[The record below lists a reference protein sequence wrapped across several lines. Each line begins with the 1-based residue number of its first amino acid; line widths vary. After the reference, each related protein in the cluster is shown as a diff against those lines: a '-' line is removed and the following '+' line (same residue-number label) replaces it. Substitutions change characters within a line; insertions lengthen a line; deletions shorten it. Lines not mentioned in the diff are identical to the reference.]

1 MMVSPLKPSQ
11 IIGEAKRLLAEGG
24 FREAERKSSGKDE
37 HQEAPLAHEGP
48 LSEVVL
54 FEDERRIV
62 GLILYASWS
71 QLEDNWE
78 HAQAEMVAWI
88 SEHMQRS
95 DPKSWDG
102 YLVLLTRDESASLA
116 AVARVRHDTHRLR
129 KLVATGRELT
139 TLSAIEDALLPV
151 LPFGLVQFETEREA
165 LVDRLPE
172 MLEAKG
178 VEPPLAAAALVS
190 FRENRSPMDGI
201 WSWRRTQ

>member
-1 MMVSPLKPSQ
+1 MVSSLKPSQ

-24 FREAERKSSGKDE
+24 FREATRKSNGKNE
-37 HQEAPLAHEGP
+37 HQEAPLVHEAP
-48 LSEVVL
+48 LSEVFL

-71 QLEDNWE
+71 QLEENWDR
-78 HAQAEMVAWI
+78 AQAEMVARI
-88 SEHMQRS
+88 SEHLRRS

-102 YLVLLTRDESASLA
+102 YLVLLTRDEPASLA
-116 AVARVRHDTHRLR
+116 AVARVRHDTRRLR

-139 TLSAIEDALLPV
+139 TLSAIEDTLLPL
-151 LPFGLVQFETEREA
+151 LPFTKFKFETKRET

-178 VEPPLAAAALVS
+178 VAPPLAAAAQTS
-190 FRENRSPMDGI
+190 IRENRSPMDGI

>member
-1 MMVSPLKPSQ
+1 MVSPLKPSQ

-24 FREAERKSSGKDE
+24 FREAERKSNREDE
-37 HQEAPLAHEGP
+37 HQEAPLADEGL
-48 LSEVVL
+48 LSEISL

-71 QLEDNWE
+71 ELEENWE
-78 HAQAEMVAWI
+78 SAQAEMVARI
-88 SEHMQRS
+88 SEYLQRS

-102 YLVLLTRDESASLA
+102 YLVLLTRDEPASLA
-116 AVARVRHDTHRLR
+116 AVARVRHDTRRLR

-139 TLSAIEDALLPV
+139 TLSAIEDTLLPL
-151 LPFGLVQFETEREA
+151 LPFTKVKFETERET